1 MKKHASEQCYIVNH
15 LLHNMYC
22 IYDSQVETQP
32 AELAWPVRHLSELTT
47 SLSAGTCLPPYGMP
61 NGISAPFTTPNQ
73 ADDRWNR
80 FQKNG
85 KLFEGRVVRIDKSNP
100 AKGAAQ
106 VTFNLTWV
114 PDSITYSASSL
125 GKNIPLNIGCVNISS
140 WVETGELVLPRL
152 GDKLRSHC
160 QLRKNDQVTVSGSL
174 LALLGSPEYGQY
186 LTYGGR
192 GTAMLQAPRV
202 DQTPGLFGAG
212 AMKVWP
218 KGAAIYNSDL
228 TVGPRELAVVHWK

>member
-1 MKKHASEQCYIVNH
+1 MKN
-15 LLHNMYC
+15 
-22 IYDSQVETQP
+22 QP

-47 SLSAGTCLPPYGMP
+47 NLSGTSLPPYGMP

-85 KLFEGRVVRIDKSNP
+85 KLFEGVVVSIDKSNP

-114 PDSITYSASSL
+114 PDKITYSASSL
-125 GKNIPLNIGCVNISS
+125 GKNIPLNIGCVDISP
-140 WVETGELVLPRL
+140 WVRTGELVLSRL
-152 GDKLRSHC
+152 GGGLRSHC
-160 QLRKNDQVTVSGSL
+160 QLQAGDQVTVSGSL

-186 LTYGGR
+186 LTYGGK

-202 DQTPGLFGAG
+202 DQTPGMFGAG
-212 AMKVWP
+212 TMKVWP
-218 KGAAIYNSDL
+218 EGGAIYNSDL
-228 TVGPRELAVVHWK
+228 TVGEDELAVVHWK